1 MLIVCPLCRYD
12 VKGPSGFYLEHGT
25 WAFAVR
31 KWLGSVK
38 FWLIKQI
45 ASALGYTSLAR
56 KVWAGWQVRL
66 FPAAHRLLF
75 LTAQVH
81 CGLLGLAHE
90 ADHRTPAR
98 PGLSACSVGLQG
110 VQTGFLVS
118 HQTASAMRLAGPQV
132 PDFQISIVH
141 EINTGDAMI

>member
-1 MLIVCPLCRYD
+1 MVRPQASKHLLGVMLIVCPSRRYD

-31 KWLGSVK
+31 KWLGGVK

-66 FPAAHRLLF
+66 YSCSPGPFSRPRRRIAA
-75 LTAQVH
+75 
-81 CGLLGLAHE
+81 C
-90 ADHRTPAR
+90 
-98 PGLSACSVGLQG
+98 
-110 VQTGFLVS
+110 
-118 HQTASAMRLAGPQV
+118 
-132 PDFQISIVH
+132 
-141 EINTGDAMI
+141 

>member
-1 MLIVCPLCRYD
+1 MLIVCSSRRYD

-66 FPAAHRLLF
+66 HGCSQGPFSRLRRCI
-75 LTAQVH
+75 AV
-81 CGLLGLAHE
+81 C
-90 ADHRTPAR
+90 
-98 PGLSACSVGLQG
+98 
-110 VQTGFLVS
+110 
-118 HQTASAMRLAGPQV
+118 
-132 PDFQISIVH
+132 
-141 EINTGDAMI
+141 